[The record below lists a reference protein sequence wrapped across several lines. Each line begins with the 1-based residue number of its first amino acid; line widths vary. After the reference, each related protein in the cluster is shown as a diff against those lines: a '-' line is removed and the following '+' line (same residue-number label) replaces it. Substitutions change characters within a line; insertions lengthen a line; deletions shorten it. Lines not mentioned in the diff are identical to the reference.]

1 MTHRLNANPAT
12 DAPFRHVAPFFL
24 SSFVWNVVLGMTFLL
39 VPLYANFLGL
49 SGSQVGTIISLP
61 VLLHIGISLTG
72 GALAD
77 RLGGKNLSSWSCGF
91 TILSALMFLVAGS
104 FATLLMAQFLMVIA
118 RSTFW
123 IANLSLATQ
132 LPGNPARQMGR
143 FTIATNAGQIL
154 GSVFAG
160 IAIKVADFDFGFWA
174 MAAAG
179 LAALLLNQ
187 MIRFGSAARKRSH
200 SAYAI
205 YRQLL
210 AKRPIIFS
218 MICAYVFALPVALS
232 LSFYPIL
239 FNFQQIDSSISGLLI
254 STRGIGSIVAGY
266 FVWRLV
272 KKVPMMA
279 PSVGAS
285 IAIGI
290 SVLLTAA
297 TSQPLPIGIFMFTLG
312 VGAAILNV
320 YTHMIIRSV
329 TTEDI
334 RGSALALFNVGFG
347 ISLLTTPAMMGILTD
362 WIGVDAAFYFIGAF
376 TVGCALLMV
385 PLQRWAFAAPD
396 GVHR

>member
-1 MTHRLNANPAT
+1 MNSTAEN
-12 DAPFRHVAPFFL
+12 DVPFRNVAPFFL
-24 SSFVWNVVLGMTFLL
+24 SSFVWNLVLGMSFLL
-39 VPLYANFLGL
+39 VPLYATFLGL
-49 SGSQVGTIISLP
+49 SGAQVGTIISLP
-61 VLLHIGISLTG
+61 VVLHIAISLTG

-77 RLGGKNLSSWSCGF
+77 RLGGKNLSSVSCAF
-91 TILSALMFLVAGS
+91 TVLSALMFLVAGN
-104 FATLLMAQFLMVIA
+104 FAMLLVAQFLMVTA

-143 FTIATNAGQIL
+143 FTVATNAGQIV

-160 IAIKVADFDFGFWA
+160 LAIKFADFDFGFWA

-187 MIRFGSAARKRSH
+187 MIRFGSSARKRTH
-200 SAYAI
+200 SAYAV

-218 MICAYVFALPVALS
+218 MVCAYVFALPVALS

-239 FNFQQIDSSISGLLI
+239 FDFQQIDSSISGLLI
-254 STRGIGSIVAGY
+254 STRGIGSIVAGF

-272 KKVPMMA
+272 KRVPMVT
-279 PSVGAS
+279 PPLGAS
-285 IAIGI
+285 IAIGT

-297 TSQPLPIGIFMFTLG
+297 MSQSLPIGIFMFTLG
-312 VGAAILNV
+312 VGSAILNV
-320 YTHMIIRSV
+320 YTHMVIRSA
-329 TTEDI
+329 TTDDI

-347 ISLLTTPAMMGILTD
+347 ISLLTTPALMGIMSD
-362 WIGVDAAFYFIGAF
+362 WIGVDKAFYIMGAF
-376 TVGCALLMV
+376 TVLVALLMV
-385 PLQRWAFAAPD
+385 PIQRWAFAAP
-396 GVHR
+396 GAAQQ